1 MNDRDQPATRGD
13 VANLRDEM
21 NSRFAQVDE
30 RFANV
35 DERFAKVDAR
45 FDRMDA
51 RFDQIDEQFVQLDE
65 RFEEVRRHFDVTAES
80 FRSDFRNLLDF
91 VQANDGG
98 LSSRI
103 ESIETGHGARLGALE
118 NRVTRLEKRRP

>member
-13 VANLRDEM
+13 VENLRDEM

-30 RFANV
+30 RFAKV

-45 FDRMDA
+45 FDQMDA
-51 RFDQIDEQFVQLDE
+51 RFHQMDKRFDQMDE

-80 FRSDFRNLLDF
+80 FRSEFRSLFDF

>member
-13 VANLRDEM
+13 VENLRDEM
-21 NSRFAQVDE
+21 NPRFAK
-30 RFANV
+30 V
-35 DERFAKVDAR
+35 DERFAKIDAR
-45 FDRMDA
+45 FDQMDKRFDQMDARFSQMDA
-51 RFDQIDEQFVQLDE
+51 RFDEL
-65 RFEEVRRHFDVTAES
+65 RRHFDVTAES